1 MPPDDAVSPRVW
13 ALLGAHRGD
22 NNQVLALAER
32 LGWPCETK
40 LLRYTALRRLD
51 VRLMGASLASLTPD
65 SRALLDG
72 ELPDLVI
79 AVGHRSTPVVRAI
92 RARSDGRC
100 KLVHLGNPRAD
111 PSHFD
116 LVITTPQYPVRDRPN
131 VIRFPLA
138 LGRPTGGASDSDT
151 SKRILAALSRPRRL
165 LLLGGPTRYWRL
177 EPDDVV
183 TAIATLINQCRAD
196 SGSLAVLGSPRTPA
210 AVLRAAGNA
219 LAGASVPVAI
229 IPIEGPPSYSELL
242 AAADSVFVSADSV
255 AMISEALRTE
265 KPIGLVPVRRT
276 RAGNWR
282 MTVMDRIRPGRPL
295 FPRDLRYFWAALER
309 QGLAGT
315 VEQPGTGSVPDVV
328 ATAAA
333 RVRQLFER
341 QAPQATNDR
350 DTARSV
356 PENPA

>member
-1 MPPDDAVSPRVW
+1 MQPEDACVPRVW

-51 VRLMGASLASLTPD
+51 VRLLGASLASLTPD

-72 ELPDLVI
+72 DLPDLVI
-79 AVGHRSTPVVRAI
+79 AVGHRSTPVARAI

-100 KLVHLGNPRAD
+100 KLVHLGNPRVD

-116 LVITTPQYPVRDRPN
+116 LVFTTPQYPVRDRPN

-138 LGRPTGGASDSDT
+138 LGRPKADASGNDT
-151 SKRILAALSRPRRL
+151 SKRILDALSRPRRL

-177 EPDDVV
+177 DPEDVV
-183 TAIATLINQCRAD
+183 KAIAILSDQCRAD
-196 SGSLAVLGSPRTPA
+196 GGSLAVLGSPRTPP

-219 LAGASVPVAI
+219 LAGASVPVAL
-229 IPIEGPPSYSELL
+229 IPLEGPPSYSELL

-265 KPIGLVPVRRT
+265 KPIGLIPVRRT
-276 RAGNWR
+276 RTGNWR
-282 MTVMDRIRPGRPL
+282 MTLMDRIRPGRPL
-295 FPRDLRYFWAALER
+295 FPRDLRYFWASLER

-315 VEQPGTGSVPDVV
+315 VQQPGTGSVPDLV

-333 RVRQLFER
+333 RVRQLFEP
-341 QAPQATNDR
+341 QGPQATNVR
-350 DTARSV
+350 DIVRSA
-356 PENPA
+356 PENPT

>member
-1 MPPDDAVSPRVW
+1 MRPENARSPRVW

-32 LGWPCETK
+32 LGWPFETK

-51 VRLMGASLASLTPD
+51 VRLLGASLASLTHE
-65 SRALLDG
+65 SRALLDDD
-72 ELPDLVI
+72 LPDLVI
-79 AVGHRSTPVVRAI
+79 AVGHRSTPVVRAL
-92 RARSDGRC
+92 RARSGGRC

-116 LVITTPQYPVRDRPN
+116 LVITTPQYPVRDCPN

-138 LGRPTGGASDSDT
+138 LGRPKADASGDDM
-151 SKRILAALSRPRRL
+151 SKRILAALSHPRRL
-165 LLLGGPTRYWRL
+165 LILGGPTRYWRL
-177 EPDDVV
+177 ESDDVV
-183 TAIATLINQCRAD
+183 AAIATLIDQCRAD
-196 SGSLAVLGSPRTPA
+196 DGSLAVLGSPRTPP

-219 LAGASVPVAI
+219 LAGASVPVAL

-242 AAADSVFVSADSV
+242 AAADAVFISADSV

-276 RAGNWR
+276 RTGNWR
-282 MTVMDRIRPGRPL
+282 MTMMDRIRPGRPL
-295 FPRDLRYFWAALER
+295 FPRDLRYFWTSLER

-315 VEQPGTGSVPDVV
+315 VQQPGTGCVPDVV
-328 ATAAA
+328 EAAAA
-333 RVRQLFER
+333 RVRQLLELPLPP
-341 QAPQATNDR
+341 APDGRDGDR
-350 DTARSV
+350 SA